1 MSWLTRLNRGDTD
14 IDFLKV
20 WKRTLI
26 VSAVL
31 VVISVL
37 SLFARGLN
45 LGIDFEGGVSWEV
58 SAPGVSVSE
67 ARDALASVGEGN
79 AKIQIVGSDIVRVQ
93 GPEASPGQNEDPCGR
108 DHPASPHGRAPPLPN
123 VRRKA

>member
-1 MSWLTRLNRGDTD
+1 MSRLGRLNRGETD

-26 VSAVL
+26 FSTVL
-31 VVISVL
+31 VIISLL
-37 SLFARGLN
+37 SLFTRGLN

-67 ARDALASVGEGN
+67 ARDALDSIGEGE

-93 GPEASPGQNEDPCGR
+93 GPEASADHEAAGPPEAGRPGR
-108 DHPASPHGRAPPLPN
+108 H
-123 VRRKA
+123 RRRPT